1 MERWRRRRGR
11 RWTAKDGLTFLRHL
25 RGPLSHHVLGKRN
38 RPKTRGLFGIS
49 SSVIISFDEG
59 ERGLRAGALD
69 PRPWIL
75 DVMGCRMHPRV
86 SSFFFCS
93 VRDGGSFTI
102 RGPGLSQRAETDWP
116 VVTKAVP
123 RSCRFSSLPPYGAA
137 AVWCW
142 VGLGWI
148 RLGWCLS
155 GVANRKPTP
164 WLARANQV
172 YLLME

>member
-1 MERWRRRRGR
+1 MQEKAEEAEKVERWRRRRGR

-86 SSFFFCS
+86 SSFFF
-93 VRDGGSFTI
+93 
-102 RGPGLSQRAETDWP
+102 LQRARWRIIHHP
-116 VVTKAVP
+116 G
-123 RSCRFSSLPPYGAA
+123 S
-137 AVWCW
+137 
-142 VGLGWI
+142 
-148 RLGWCLS
+148 
-155 GVANRKPTP
+155 
-164 WLARANQV
+164 RAQP
-172 YLLME
+172 EGGD